1 MALESFLILKF
12 EDYVFPRT
20 IIAEGYLI
28 SVEINV
34 FLEQVTNV
42 REIARDPT
50 TRVHA

>member
-12 EDYVFPRT
+12 GDYVFPRT

-34 FLEQVTNV
+34 FPEQVTNV
-42 REIARDPT
+42 QVNAKDLT
-50 TRVHA
+50 TKVHA